1 MLYYIIYIYI
11 KYLSRSIYIVGILFM
26 HSYTI
31 LLQFDMPPSSNGAQN
46 FEISP
51 AATNKYM
58 YIINSLLTSFSSYV
72 QINVLCTNECKK
84 LKVYFSLK
92 MFVIL

>member
-1 MLYYIIYIYI
+1 
-11 KYLSRSIYIVGILFM
+11 M

-51 AATNKYM
+51 AATNKMSIKEVTNEQQKTLWPTQNKPKYM